1 MWRWSGSARFRIWQR
16 RGRARSRIWQVLG
29 LGANRIRDAEAAELA
44 AALGDE
50 TLVEP
55 LNQGGD
61 ETPRGDSKLQLRLEH
76 NALSAA
82 GLASLVKRLPAGCA
96 ATAHF
101 QQPRCAFVSDLCKM
115 GLCSQ
120 PSTIYSIGASAD
132 GSHAFLALAGGGL
145 LRTRLSPWGLD
156 GQLDGHTDDVNSV
169 EVRGDFV
176 ISGSDDRTVRVWR
189 ANGSGT
195 DACVTTLDAHSAR
208 VWCAHQLRTRVLR
221 QLGWSP
227 LCGLSSADSALPV
240 PPWGLALGLSF
251 ADLAPA
257 APAPADRAIRPPLS
271 HLVGLASVGAP

>member
-1 MWRWSGSARFRIWQR
+1 
-16 RGRARSRIWQVLG
+16 
-29 LGANRIRDAEAAELA
+29 
-44 AALGDE
+44 
-50 TLVEP
+50 
-55 LNQGGD
+55 
-61 ETPRGDSKLQLRLEH
+61 
-76 NALSAA
+76 
-82 GLASLVKRLPAGCA
+82 VKRLPAGCA

-208 VWCAHQLRTRVLR
+208 VWCAHRLRTRVLR

-227 LCGLSSADSALPV
+227 LCGLSSADSALRTQ
-240 PPWGLALGLSF
+240 LCGLS
-251 ADLAPA
+251 
-257 APAPADRAIRPPLS
+257 
-271 HLVGLASVGAP
+271 SVGSALRTQLCGLSSADSALRTQLCRFRLGA